1 MVFSSV
7 SSLVCKSHIREFF
20 NLSNQRRFW
29 GMQNTLCKQE
39 VAERLG
45 VSERTLTTWRH
56 NGTLVPEI
64 IYPSKRSRYTEQQIE
79 EFESR
84 LYTSKK

>member
-1 MVFSSV
+1 
-7 SSLVCKSHIREFF
+7 
-20 NLSNQRRFW
+20 
-29 GMQNTLCKQE
+29 MQNTLCKQE

-79 EFESR
+79 EFERR